1 MTALPH
7 CFIDCRYGGTET
19 ETETISNIFHRR
31 IMARKE
37 IKYNSFIFS
46 FFFWPDTFAEYID
59 LDIIFEYQRLLLE
72 MHSESDV
79 T

>member
-1 MTALPH
+1 
-7 CFIDCRYGGTET
+7 
-19 ETETISNIFHRR
+19 
-31 IMARKE
+31 MAWKE

-46 FFFWPDTFAEYID
+46 IFSGLPDTFAEYID

-79 T
+79 TWRDAQHHQDTECSQSQKYES